1 VALAAAAAAGLLLF
15 AANPPLD
22 LGPVAFVALIPL
34 LWAVGESATARRGA
48 LVGFA
53 FGLVYYGLLL
63 HWLMPFGLIA
73 WLPLVIAQAAY
84 AGVFGLVAPSLMNP
98 RRPVLSA
105 LAAAALWTATD
116 WARGAW
122 PLGGFTWGSLAYTQH
137 GNRPLLPLATAT
149 GMWGIGFVVLFVN
162 ALAVWALRRMGE
174 RAKQALA
181 LLAVAA
187 VAVAAPGLIPIPGA
201 DGPALDVAVVQGNV
215 PLALASDRLL
225 QTGAVAASHIALHR
239 TLAANPPDL
248 AVWPENALPEDPA
261 ADPALGRA
269 VSAAV
274 AQVGSPTLIGALAR
288 APADRYSPFRFFN
301 QVLLYAGDGRIVGRY
316 SKLHLVPGG
325 EYVPWPTL
333 FGWTNRYRRG
343 NAVLAPGRDI
353 RLFRVNG
360 VTVGTPI
367 CFENV
372 FPDLFRRFVA
382 KGAGVVVLTTNDSS
396 FLFSEA
402 SREHVIISQ
411 LRAVETG
418 RWVVHAAVSG
428 QSAVIDPSGV
438 VRARTSLFERTILRR
453 DVPSSSARTLYV
465 RFGDWFPWA
474 CGIAVLV
481 ALAAGWVRQRRSL
494 GAPPPAGERSQAQ
507 GDPLPISGGA
517 EPRVLAIVPTYN
529 ERETVAKVVSGA
541 LAAGPNVEVLV
552 VDDDS
557 PDGTRGVVEALME
570 QEPRVRL
577 LRRGGKQGLASA
589 YLTGF
594 KLALDRGFDLV
605 VEMDADMSHD
615 PADLPRL
622 LAGALANDLTIGSR
636 YVPGGGVSN
645 WSRMRL
651 GLSKAGNRYAR
662 FALGLPVAD
671 STSGYR
677 VYRRSVLE
685 ALVNDGI
692 HSDGYAFQIEL
703 AYRAWRLGFTV
714 GEVPITFREREHG
727 YSKLSRAIVVEA
739 ILKVTEWGIRDR
751 LLRRGRF
758 AKAAS
763 TR

>member
-1 VALAAAAAAGLLLF
+1 MALAAAAAAGLLLF

-22 LGPVAFVALIPL
+22 LGPVALVAMIPL
-34 LWAVGESATARRGA
+34 LWAVGESATPRRGA
-48 LVGFA
+48 LVGFV
-53 FGLVYYGLLL
+53 FGLVYYGVLL
-63 HWLMPFGLIA
+63 HWLMPFGLIG
-73 WLPLVIAQAAY
+73 WLPLVIMQAAY
-84 AGVFGLVAPSLMNP
+84 AGVFGLMARSLMKP
-98 RRPVLSA
+98 TRPVLSA
-105 LAAAALWTATD
+105 LAAAALWTATE

-137 GNRPLLPLATAT
+137 GNRPLLPLATVT
-149 GMWGIGFVVLFVN
+149 GMWGIGFVVMLVN
-162 ALAVWALRRMGE
+162 ALALGALRRVGE
-174 RAKQALA
+174 RPKRAVA

-239 TLAANPPDL
+239 TLAADPPDL
-248 AVWPENALPEDPA
+248 AVWPENALPGDPG
-261 ADPALGRA
+261 ADPTLGRA
-269 VSAAV
+269 VSSAV
-274 AQVGSPTLIGALAR
+274 ARVGSPTLIGAVGR
-288 APADRYSPFRFFN
+288 APADRYSSFRLFN

-325 EYVPWPTL
+325 EYIPWPSL
-333 FGWTNRYRRG
+333 LGWTNRYRRG
-343 NAVLAPGRDI
+343 NAVIAPGRDI
-353 RLFRVNG
+353 RLFRVKG

-418 RWVVHAAVSG
+418 RWVVQAAVSG
-428 QSAVIDPSGV
+428 QSAVIDPSGR
-438 VRARTSLFERTILRR
+438 VRARTPLFVRTILRR
-453 DVPSSSARTLYV
+453 EVPSSSARTLYV
-465 RFGDWFPWA
+465 RLGDWFPWA

-481 ALAAGWVRQRRSL
+481 SLAAGWVRRRRGL

-557 PDGTRGVVEALME
+557 PDGTRGVVEALMDR
-570 QEPRVRL
+570 EPRVRL

-594 KLALDRGFDLV
+594 KLALERGFDLV

-636 YVPGGGVSN
+636 YVSGGGVSN
-645 WSRMRL
+645 WSRVRL

-677 VYRRSVLE
+677 VYRRSLLE

-727 YSKLSRAIVVEA
+727 HSKLSRAIVVEA

-758 AKAAS
+758 ARTAS